1 MLNAYYEVLD
11 CPYVILNDVK
21 GGYLQTKHLIE
32 NGHRN
37 LLGFFKKDDQQ
48 GMNRMK
54 GYLKAHRNNN
64 LKVNEK
70 NIVLYLTEDKDTKP
84 KKMLNH
90 ILDNDQE
97 ITGIVCYNDQLAL
110 DLLDVLRERKLNIP
124 EDISIVGF
132 DDSFLVNVSEVK
144 LSSIIHP
151 KIKLGKKAANIIIG
165 LIEENQSVVNKIVFE
180 PEIVL
185 RKSTSTFKTKDLNV

>member
-1 MLNAYYEVLD
+1 NFDGVIIEPTKSAQLNPNLHYYIELERKNIPYVMLNAYYEVLD

-90 ILDNDQE
+90 ILDND
-97 ITGIVCYNDQLAL
+97 
-110 DLLDVLRERKLNIP
+110 
-124 EDISIVGF
+124 
-132 DDSFLVNVSEVK
+132 
-144 LSSIIHP
+144 
-151 KIKLGKKAANIIIG
+151 
-165 LIEENQSVVNKIVFE
+165 
-180 PEIVL
+180 
-185 RKSTSTFKTKDLNV
+185 